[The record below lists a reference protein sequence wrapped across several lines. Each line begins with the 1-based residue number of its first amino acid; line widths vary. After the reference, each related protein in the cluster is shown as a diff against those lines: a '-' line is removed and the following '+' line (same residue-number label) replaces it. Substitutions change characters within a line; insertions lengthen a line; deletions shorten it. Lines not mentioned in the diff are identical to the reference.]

1 MDCNSVQERFA
12 QVVARTPDAIAV
24 SSPVEALTYAELD
37 ERASRIA
44 RRLTGLGVRPQ
55 DPVMVLQ
62 ERSIGLVASILAIVK
77 TGALYLPL
85 HSAYPLQRLQWIADS
100 VGRPVL
106 LADTAMAGR
115 GLPEVPAVI
124 LIDAEDG
131 KDGSDAAQAEQP
143 VTETDVRT
151 RLDDLVHVIYTS
163 GSTGDPMG
171 VGVTHRGVLG
181 LALDSCWDGEA
192 QERILM
198 LAPYAFSV
206 STYELWVPLLRGG
219 HLVLAPPGHLDIG
232 TLRTLI
238 TQHRI
243 SAVHVTAGL

>member
-12 QVVARTPDAIAV
+12 QVVVRTPDAIAV
-24 SSPVEALTYAELD
+24 STATEALTYAELD

-62 ERSIGLVASILAIVK
+62 ERSIDLVASILAIVK

-85 HSAYPLQRLQWIADS
+85 HDAYPLQRLQWIADS

-106 LADTAMAGR
+106 LADSAMAGR

-124 LIDAEDG
+124 LVDG
-131 KDGSDAAQAEQP
+131 ENAKEPEQLVAAS
-143 VTETDVRT
+143 DVRT

-163 GSTGDPMG
+163 GST
-171 VGVTHRGVLG
+171 
-181 LALDSCWDGEA
+181 
-192 QERILM
+192 
-198 LAPYAFSV
+198 
-206 STYELWVPLLRGG
+206 
-219 HLVLAPPGHLDIG
+219 
-232 TLRTLI
+232 
-238 TQHRI
+238 
-243 SAVHVTAGL
+243 